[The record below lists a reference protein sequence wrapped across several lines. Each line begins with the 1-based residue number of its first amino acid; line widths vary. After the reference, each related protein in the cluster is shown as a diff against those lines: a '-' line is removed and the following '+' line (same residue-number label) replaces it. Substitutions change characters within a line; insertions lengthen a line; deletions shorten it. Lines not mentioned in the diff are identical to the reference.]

1 MGGSPMTATAAAGN
15 MKVANKAAEPA
26 RTEDAIWYQT
36 RIFKVVLI
44 GFAAW
49 VVVGFV
55 LAFFV
60 R

>member
-1 MGGSPMTATAAAGN
+1 